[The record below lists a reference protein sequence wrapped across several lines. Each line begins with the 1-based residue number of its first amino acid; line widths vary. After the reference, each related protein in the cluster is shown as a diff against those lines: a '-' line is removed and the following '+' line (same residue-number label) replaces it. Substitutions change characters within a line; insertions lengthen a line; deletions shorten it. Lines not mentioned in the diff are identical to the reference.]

1 MTVTDDRM
9 FFGTLVYSDGRE
21 NLREGDHD
29 IGWCLYPY
37 GQIWWLVTCP
47 GMTRRL
53 HGVGMF
59 HTHCRGSKDT
69 LCSLRA
75 PKGVIRIP
83 PAETVI
89 TRVSC
94 REKLFTNKRKVGKF
108 YFRWIGGL
116 KEYSD
121 GGGFAKG
128 A

>member
-1 MTVTDDRM
+1 MACLETAADFIYPCIV
-9 FFGTLVYSDGRE
+9 
-21 NLREGDHD
+21 EGH
-29 IGWCLYPY
+29 LL
-37 GQIWWLVTCP
+37 WLVRELRLVQALPSSWRVTEITTR
-47 GMTRRL
+47 MTRRL

-83 PAETVI
+83 QAETVI